1 MHILKY
7 AALFHFLILHSLK
20 LYSSIFVYLQNN
32 TIPFMA
38 FAPRY
43 ISMLSF
49 CITSNR
55 ALYPPLFFS
64 FINESKFETLK

>member
-20 LYSSIFVYLQNN
+20 HSSIFVYLQNN
-32 TIPFMA
+32 TISFMA
-38 FAPRY
+38 FAPKY
-43 ISMLSF
+43 ISVLSF

-55 ALYPPLFFS
+55 ALYPPFFFC
-64 FINESKFETLK
+64 FINESKFETLR

>member
-38 FAPRY
+38 FAPKY

-49 CITSNR
+49 CITPNR
-55 ALYPPLFFS
+55 ALYPLLFFS